1 MKNKMINEWERFIS
15 EEEKDAVVTMVDE
28 TINGMLREF
37 PQDKKRILKN
47 INSIAETIIR
57 DMGQEEIA
65 NTRLRTQ
72 CWNMYQFGKIG
83 T

>member
-72 CWNMYQFGKIG
+72 C
-83 T
+83 